1 MSILVY
7 LAILIQLLSA
17 LACVA
22 QAALIRSANGGIRR
36 NCQALNTSFDSSS
49 IISRDGSSAF
59 QAISPEG
66 SYEISD
72 SGLELYL
79 RRPQGKITTQDGINN
94 IVGDGATIN
103 STFTLLS
110 VPLSWI
116 ESAWLLCI

>member
-1 MSILVY
+1 MGILVY

-22 QAALIRSANGGIRR
+22 QAALIRSANTGIRR
-36 NCQALNTSFDSSS
+36 NCQALNTSFDSPS

-59 QAISPEG
+59 EAISPEG
-66 SYEISD
+66 SYKISD

-94 IVGDGATIN
+94 IVADGATIN

-110 VPLSWI
+110 VPF
-116 ESAWLLCI
+116 